1 MSGADPPRARKS
13 RSCSDAVGGRTLP
26 AWCLRHRRGRPTF
39 GVMLEIPDPGRMARA
54 LELDLVRFEEA
65 RRIVRMPVALEE
77 IATALA
83 RVAQML
89 RQAEERGQAV
99 DVGDEV
105 VLLIERFRGA
115 LRTVGGEPAQA

>member
-1 MSGADPPRARKS
+1 
-13 RSCSDAVGGRTLP
+13 
-26 AWCLRHRRGRPTF
+26 
-39 GVMLEIPDPGRMARA
+39 MLEIPDPGRMARA

-99 DVGDEV
+99 DLGDEV
-105 VLLIERFRGA
+105 VRLIERFRGA

>member
-1 MSGADPPRARKS
+1 
-13 RSCSDAVGGRTLP
+13 
-26 AWCLRHRRGRPTF
+26 
-39 GVMLEIPDPGRMARA
+39 MLEIRNPGLMARA

-65 RRIVRMPVALEE
+65 RRVVRMPAALEE
-77 IATALA
+77 LATALA

>member
-1 MSGADPPRARKS
+1 
-13 RSCSDAVGGRTLP
+13 
-26 AWCLRHRRGRPTF
+26 
-39 GVMLEIPDPGRMARA
+39 MLEIRNPGLMARA

-65 RRIVRMPVALEE
+65 RRVVRMPAALEE
-77 IATALA
+77 LATALA

-105 VLLIERFRGA
+105 VVLIERFRGA

>member
-1 MSGADPPRARKS
+1 
-13 RSCSDAVGGRTLP
+13 
-26 AWCLRHRRGRPTF
+26 
-39 GVMLEIPDPGRMARA
+39 MLEIRNPGLMARA

-65 RRIVRMPVALEE
+65 RRLVRMPAALEQL
-77 IATALA
+77 ATALA

-105 VLLIERFRGA
+105 VRLIERFRGA